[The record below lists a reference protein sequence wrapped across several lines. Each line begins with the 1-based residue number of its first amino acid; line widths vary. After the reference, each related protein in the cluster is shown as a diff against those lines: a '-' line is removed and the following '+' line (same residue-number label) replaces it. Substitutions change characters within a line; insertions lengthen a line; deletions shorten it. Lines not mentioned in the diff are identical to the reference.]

1 MHGAAGYGKAS
12 PVQPGATSAGD
23 EPAGHR
29 ATRRCPSWT
38 AAHGPTPPPPWP
50 DTPGHRV
57 SCDCAPTSGPRPGPG
72 AHPRRPSR
80 GRRTRRSD
88 RPISFAPA
96 VRL

>member
-1 MHGAAGYGKAS
+1 MHGAAEYGKAR
-12 PVQPGATSAGD
+12 PVQPGGRCA
-23 EPAGHR
+23 
-29 ATRRCPSWT
+29 RRPPCGPRPCPSWT
-38 AAHGPTPPPPWP
+38 AVRVLVPPPPWP

-57 SCDCAPTSGPRPGPG
+57 SCDCAPTSRPRPGPG